1 MRSRAAIV
9 GVLLTI
15 VAVLVWNLLIFAPK
29 GRDLS
34 KAKKDTQIEEQK
46 EPQLRA
52 QLAALEEIS
61 KNGPEIAAKLDR
73 LGAAVP
79 TSPDLDGFIL
89 SANQIAVQSG
99 IDWLSVSP
107 GIVAVGT
114 AGPSVIPLTISIKG
128 GFFQVLDY
136 LNRLE
141 DMGRL
146 VIVDGLTASASAPG
160 GTSGSG
166 STGGSAVAPT
176 TGAPTLAISLT
187 ARMFTMA
194 PPAAAPGSTPPP
206 ASAGGSTSS
215 TPPAS
220 GNSSGDSTST
230 TAQVN

>member
-1 MRSRAAIV
+1 MRSRAVIV
-9 GVLLTI
+9 GVLLGI
-15 VAVLVWNLLIFAPK
+15 VVVLIWNLLIFAPK

-34 KAKKDTQIEEQK
+34 QAKKDTQIEEQK
-46 EPQLRA
+46 EPQLRS

-61 KNGPEIAAKLDR
+61 KNGPEIAAQLDR

-107 GIVAVGT
+107 GVVTVGP
-114 AGPSVIPLTISIKG
+114 AGPSVIPLTISITG

-146 VIVDGLTASASAPG
+146 VIVDGLTASAGASG
-160 GTSGSG
+160 GT
-166 STGGSAVAPT
+166 GGVAAAPT
-176 TGAPTLAISLT
+176 SSAPTLAITLT

-194 PPAAAPGSTPPP
+194 PPAPAPGSAPTAP
-206 ASAGGSTSS
+206 SGGATSS